1 MESTPRSGAGAPY
14 GNAED
19 TEGSIRLSP
28 LHDLSHEWPHSL
40 VLIPSSPSNLLMT
53 IIFQNKLSC
62 KGRSVLAAGRNI
74 FIRTVILL
82 FILNVPVNVLVYSLV
97 FDGRGWD
104 QFPRAL
110 AASTPYFR
118 NFNNEANSWG
128 VL

>member
-1 MESTPRSGAGAPY
+1 MESTPHSGAGGPY

-28 LHDLSHEWPHSL
+28 LHDLSHEWPLSL
-40 VLIPSSPSNLLMT
+40 VLVPSSPSNLLRT
-53 IIFQNKLSC
+53 ILFQYKLSC
-62 KGRSVLAAGRNI
+62 KGRSVLAAGRSI

-97 FDGRGWD
+97 SDGRGWG

-110 AASTPYFR
+110 AASTLHFR